1 VVLKEEHGRH
11 HSDHQTTNTHN
22 LHNGTIA
29 QCQFD
34 DGSMSIGYTM
44 AQWDDGEECVG
55 WVRWSKMDPGPGL
68 NTPEH

>member
-1 VVLKEEHGRH
+1 MGHTKVESEHTNPYLDWIGGCPSGSEHGRH

-34 DGSMSIGYTM
+34 GRK
-44 AQWDDGEECVG
+44 E
-55 WVRWSKMDPGPGL
+55 
-68 NTPEH
+68 